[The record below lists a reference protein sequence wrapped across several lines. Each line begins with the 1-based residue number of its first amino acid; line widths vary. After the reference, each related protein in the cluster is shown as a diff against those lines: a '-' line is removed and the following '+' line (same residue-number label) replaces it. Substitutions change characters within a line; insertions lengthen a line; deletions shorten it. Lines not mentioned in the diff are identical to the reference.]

1 MRASLVAQLGKNPPA
16 MQETTVSS
24 WGGKIRWRRVRLPT
38 PAFLG
43 CPGGSDGKESAHNVE
58 DLGSIPGLGRSPG
71 EGKGH
76 PLQYSSLESSMDWI
90 SMASLSR
97 TRVVLKGHLTPEG
110 GVLSPCSGVAA
121 AAAVGVVSRGS
132 GVPLLGFIF

>member
-76 PLQYSSLESSMDWI
+76 PLQCSCLENSI
-90 SMASLSR
+90 
-97 TRVVLKGHLTPEG
+97 VCIVH
-110 GVLSPCSGVAA
+110 GVAKGPHKRGGEGA
-121 AAAVGVVSRGS
+121 PRLSLGQPLPRDYPSPREKQCLPVVNGKCES
-132 GVPLLGFIF
+132 